1 MLSRGAGPGG
11 EGIRGRASSRV
22 HNGVMPQFIAPDVRV
37 QASFLDAMKEFV
49 DEGADER
56 SLLLHEMEEYATTW
70 HRPDVFASY
79 VERLNA
85 EPLEE
90 TPRIEGWVPNTTLWY
105 VDGDIFLG
113 RLAIRH
119 RLNPFLREVG
129 GHIGYAVRP
138 SARRRGHA
146 TAMLAASL
154 PVARRIGIESVL
166 VTCDTDNTP
175 SRKVIEAAG
184 GVLEDERGGK
194 LRFWIRTDG

>member
-1 MLSRGAGPGG
+1 
-11 EGIRGRASSRV
+11 
-22 HNGVMPQFIAPDVRV
+22 MPRFIAPDIRV
-37 QASFLDAMKEFV
+37 HASFLDAMKEFTEE
-49 DEGADER
+49 DAGER
-56 SLLLHEMEEYATTW
+56 SLLLHEMEQYGATW
-70 HRPDVFASY
+70 HRPEVFAAY

-105 VDGDIFLG
+105 VAGDTFLG

-138 SARRRGHA
+138 TARRQGHA
-146 TAMLAASL
+146 TAMLIAAL
-154 PVARRIGIESVL
+154 PVARGIGIDSVL
-166 VTCDTDNTP
+166 VTCDTTNVA

-184 GVLEDERGGK
+184 GELEDRRGGK
-194 LRFWIRTDG
+194 LRFWIGTGG

>member
-1 MLSRGAGPGG
+1 
-11 EGIRGRASSRV
+11 
-22 HNGVMPQFIAPDVRV
+22 MPRFIAPDVRV
-37 QASFLDAMKEFV
+37 HASFLDAMKEFTEE
-49 DEGADER
+49 DAGER
-56 SLLLHEMEEYATTW
+56 SLLLHEMEQYGATW
-70 HRPDVFASY
+70 HLPEVFATY

-105 VDGDIFLG
+105 VEGDTFLG

-119 RLNPFLREVG
+119 RLNPFLRELG

-138 SARRRGHA
+138 TARRRGHA
-146 TAMLAASL
+146 TAMLIAAL
-154 PVARRIGIESVL
+154 PVARGIGIDSAL
-166 VTCDTDNTP
+166 VTCDTTNEA

-194 LRFWIRTDG
+194 LRFWVGTGG